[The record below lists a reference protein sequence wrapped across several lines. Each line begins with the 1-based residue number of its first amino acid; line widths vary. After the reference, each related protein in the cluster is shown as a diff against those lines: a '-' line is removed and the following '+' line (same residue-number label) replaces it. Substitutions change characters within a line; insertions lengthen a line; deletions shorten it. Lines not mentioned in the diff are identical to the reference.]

1 MGAMRRIFRR
11 RPEAATIT
19 DAPESPES
27 EFRRRRLRYLLMM
40 VLRLVCLILAAVVIG
55 ADVPYAG
62 WWAAA
67 CIAGMVVLPW
77 AAVLIANDRLPDRK
91 PRRAQKPSNRR
102 PQLPSAATKALPA
115 QKRHEP

>member
-11 RPEAATIT
+11 PSEAATIT

-67 CIAGMVVLPW
+67 CIAGMVLLPW

-91 PRRAQKPSNRR
+91 PRRPRAPTAGRKSLPPSEPRR
-102 PQLPSAATKALPA
+102 EL
-115 QKRHEP
+115 